1 MSFYAGLHTVR
12 PLPPEVWEKILEH
25 LSPGDLCSVS
35 LVCRQL
41 RQVASQPKYWSSA
54 RLLRHH
60 LRGAGPSP
68 FFRSRRFVNVQK
80 IVLKDLGQVEEASWT
95 TVFLGLASLVKLD
108 NIDLSNNSFSKVTSF
123 GCLLPLVGSIDLSN
137 CQMDQAQLDL
147 LWSRIS
153 LSTSCHSLKLR
164 QVDCSRVPP
173 LLLEQACLSLTSLDL
188 GDASLPARHA
198 NLLLAAV
205 ATRGH
210 LSSLGLSGHN
220 LASASATLLSR
231 F

>member
-1 MSFYAGLHTVR
+1 MR
-12 PLPPEVWEKILEH
+12 CLPPEVWEKILDH
-25 LSPGDLCSVS
+25 LVPRDLCNICQVS
-35 LVCRQL
+35 RQL
-41 RQVASQPKYWSSA
+41 RRLASQPKFWSSA

-60 LRGAGPSP
+60 FRGAGPAP
-68 FFRSRRFVNVQK
+68 FFRSRRFGNVRR
-80 IVLKDLGQVEEASWT
+80 IVLKDLGQVEEAAWT
-95 TVFLGLASLVKLD
+95 TVFLGLASLDKLEI
-108 NIDLSNNSFSKVTSF
+108 IDLSNNCFTKVTSF

-153 LSTSCHSLKLR
+153 LSASCHSLKLR
-164 QVDCSRVPP
+164 QVNCSRVPP

-205 ATRGH
+205 ATRGQ
-210 LSSLGLSGHN
+210 LSSLGLSGHH